1 MFRLFKQMNLKFVAL
16 AIFLSACRVAGMVAL
31 PTITANIID
40 YGVVNGDME
49 YIFRQ
54 GFLMMAISIIGII
67 FALLSFY
74 ISARES
80 QGLGETLRNQAFEK
94 ILSYSSEDLDEFG
107 TSSLITRTTN
117 DVMNLQFVMLHF
129 LMMLGLDPF
138 LIIGSTIAAFV
149 REPKLALIFLLTAPL
164 LGIAIWLIIR
174 SVRPLFQKLQRQTDV
189 INRIF
194 REGLTGIRVVRA
206 FNKDEFEEERF
217 NEANEDYQTIS
228 VSAFKRMALFMPAL
242 LLVMSFTNI
251 LIVWFGTRLVGA
263 GEMQIGSMVAF
274 LTYAGLLMTGIM
286 LLAQVLSFMPRG
298 QIAAERIMR
307 VLNYDSS
314 IKDRTQTKEVADQ
327 PVDLTFDQ
335 VDFRYPG
342 AEKLALENVNFNVK
356 AGETLAIIGGTGAGK
371 TTLAKLIIRLYD
383 IESGQIRLNGTDI
396 RDLSQLDLREQVGFS
411 PQTPTLFTG
420 TIRDNLSYGNKDA
433 TDEEIWQA
441 LEVAQ
446 GAGFVRGLEAGLDSV
461 VEHGGGN
468 FSGGQRQRL
477 SIARTLVTNADLL
490 IFDDS
495 FSALDFKTDA
505 NLRAALKP
513 ETIDKAVVI
522 VAQRISTVVNADTIV
537 VLDNGQMV
545 GKGTHEELKANNTLY
560 QEIMNS
566 QMKGED
572 L

>member
-1 MFRLFKQMNLKFVAL
+1 MFRLFKQMNLKFVTL
-16 AIFLSACRVAGMVAL
+16 AIFLSAIRVAGMVAL

-40 YGVVNGDME
+40 YGVVNGDMA
-49 YIFRQ
+49 YIFQQ

-80 QGLGETLRNQAFEK
+80 QALGEGLRNQAFKK
-94 ILSYSSEDLDEFG
+94 ILSFSSEDLDEFG

-138 LIIGSTIAAFV
+138 LIIGSTVAAFV
-149 REPKLALIFLLTAPL
+149 REPQLAPIFLVTAPL

-174 SVRPLFQKLQRQTDV
+174 TVRPFFQKLQRQTDV

-206 FNKDEFEEERF
+206 FNKDEYEEARF

-228 VSAFKRMALFMPAL
+228 VSAFKRMALFMPVL
-242 LLVMSFTNI
+242 LLVMSLTNI

-298 QIAAERIMR
+298 QIAAERILR
-307 VLNYDSS
+307 VLNYESS
-314 IKDRTQTKEVADQ
+314 IKDKQQTMEVDDQ
-327 PVDLTFDQ
+327 PISLTFDQ
-335 VDFRYPG
+335 VNFRYPG
-342 AEKLALENVNFNVK
+342 AEKLALENIDFNVK
-356 AGETLAIIGGTGAGK
+356 RGETLAIIGGTGAGK
-371 TTLAKLIIRLYD
+371 TTLAKLIVRLYD
-383 IESGQIRLNGTDI
+383 IESGRILLNGTDI
-396 RDLSQLDLREQVGFS
+396 RDLSQHDLREQVGFS
-411 PQTPTLFTG
+411 PQTPTLFSG
-420 TIRDNLSYGNKDA
+420 TIRENLTYGNKHA
-433 TDEEIWQA
+433 TDEEIWEA
-441 LEVAQ
+441 LEIAQ
-446 GAGFVRGLEAGLDSV
+446 GAGFVRGLEDGLDSI

-477 SIARTLVTNADLL
+477 SIARTLVTDADLL

-513 ETIDKAVVI
+513 ATVDKAVVLI
-522 VAQRISTVVNADTIV
+522 AQRISTVVNADTII
-537 VLDNGQMV
+537 VLNNGEMV
-545 GKGTHEELKANNTLY
+545 GKGTHEELKQTNTLY

>member
-1 MFRLFKQMNLKFVAL
+1 MFRLFKQMNLKLVAL
-16 AIFLSACRVAGMVAL
+16 AIFLSAIRVAGMVAL

-40 YGVVNGDME
+40 YGVVNGDMA
-49 YIFRQ
+49 YIFQQ
-54 GFLMMAISIIGII
+54 GFLMMAISIIIII

-80 QGLGETLRNQAFEK
+80 QALGEGLRNQAFKK
-94 ILSYSSEDLDEFG
+94 ILSFSSEDLDEFG

-138 LIIGSTIAAFV
+138 LIIGSTVAAFV
-149 REPKLALIFLLTAPL
+149 REPQLAPIFLVTAPL

-174 SVRPLFQKLQRQTDV
+174 TVRPFFQKLQRQTDV

-206 FNKDEFEEERF
+206 FNKDEYEEARF

-228 VSAFKRMALFMPAL
+228 VSAFKRMALFMPVL
-242 LLVMSFTNI
+242 LLVMSLTNI

-298 QIAAERIMR
+298 QIAAERILR
-307 VLNYDSS
+307 VLNYESS
-314 IKDRTQTKEVADQ
+314 IKDKQQTMEIDDQ
-327 PVDLTFDQ
+327 PISLTFDQ
-335 VDFRYPG
+335 VNFRYPG
-342 AEKLALENVNFNVK
+342 AEKLALENIDFNVK
-356 AGETLAIIGGTGAGK
+356 TGETLAIIGGTGAGK
-371 TTLAKLIIRLYD
+371 TTLAKLIVRLYD
-383 IESGQIRLNGTDI
+383 IESGRILLNGTDI
-396 RDLSQLDLREQVGFS
+396 RDLSQHDLREQVGFS
-411 PQTPTLFTG
+411 PQTPTLFSG
-420 TIRDNLSYGNKDA
+420 SIRENLTYGNKHA
-433 TDEEIWQA
+433 TDEEIWEA
-441 LEVAQ
+441 LEIAQ
-446 GAGFVRGLEAGLDSV
+446 GAGFVRGLEDGLDSI

-477 SIARTLVTNADLL
+477 SIARTLVTDADLL

-513 ETIDKAVVI
+513 ATVDKAVVI
-522 VAQRISTVVNADTIV
+522 IAQRISTVVNADTII
-537 VLDNGQMV
+537 VLNNGEMV
-545 GKGTHEELKANNTLY
+545 GKGTHEELKQTNTLY